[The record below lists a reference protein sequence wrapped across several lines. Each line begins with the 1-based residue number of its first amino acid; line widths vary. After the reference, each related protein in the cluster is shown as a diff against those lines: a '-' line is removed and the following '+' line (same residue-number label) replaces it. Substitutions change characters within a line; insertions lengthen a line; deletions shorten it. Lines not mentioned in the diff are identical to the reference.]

1 MSRVRR
7 HLRELRYA
15 VRALRVDDLEPY
27 LELIRSTMAAIDAS
41 DESLPTLP
49 TWRPSCANKNRPVSC
64 APRSRQLADVAGGTR
79 RGRRADRAPAAVVG
93 SVARWPERRV
103 LV

>member
-27 LELIRSTMAAIDAS
+27 HELIRSTMAAIDAS
-41 DESLPTLP
+41 DESLPTLV
-49 TWRPSCANKNRPVSC
+49 A
-64 APRSRQLADVAGGTR
+64 QLR
-79 RGRRADRAPAAVVG
+79 
-93 SVARWPERRV
+93 E
-103 LV
+103 